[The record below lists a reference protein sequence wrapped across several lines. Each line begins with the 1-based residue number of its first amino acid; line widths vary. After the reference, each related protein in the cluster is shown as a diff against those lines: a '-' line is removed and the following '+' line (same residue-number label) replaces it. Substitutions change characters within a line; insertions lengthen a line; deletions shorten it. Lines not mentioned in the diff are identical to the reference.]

1 MQRCG
6 RANLVL
12 PQAKKAI
19 PDHLIASEQ
28 SLVTVMVIFI
38 IKIELKS
45 EEIREMND
53 IWYAIHR

>member
-1 MQRCG
+1 MPRCG

-12 PQAKKAI
+12 PQAEQAI

-28 SLVTVMVIFI
+28 SVVTVMVIFTI
-38 IKIELKS
+38 NNELKS

-53 IWYAIHR
+53 IGYVIHR